1 MKTKL
6 DINDIKDKIYLKLT
20 PSGWAIKLR
29 SFIYSKE
36 FDDILIALVKQVNDG
51 KRFTPSLKNI
61 FNAFEQCPYNE
72 LKLVLVTHNI
82 NHKLESSTGIPYC
95 SDDDNCL
102 GAIYDEINRT
112 IYNNTD
118 SVKRLPDLTHWSK
131 QGILLLNTNL
141 TVTVGNL
148 KYNRDIWDPF
158 YKYLFDILSWNNP
171 GLVYIFQ
178 GENKKWDEF
187 INDNNYKLYSSHPFT
202 YINSNEK
209 TWNSNNVFVEA
220 GDIIEKNY
228 NYLIKW

>member
-36 FDDILIALVKQVNDG
+36 FDDILLALVKQVNDG

-72 LKLVLVTHNI
+72 LKLVIVTHNI

-102 GAIYDEINRT
+102 DAIYDEINRT

-118 SVKRLPDLTHWSK
+118 LVKRLPDLSHWSK
-131 QGILLLNTNL
+131 QGILLLNTNF
-141 TVTVGNL
+141 V
-148 KYNRDIWDPF
+148 F
-158 YKYLFDILSWNNP
+158 
-171 GLVYIFQ
+171 LVYHK
-178 GENKKWDEF
+178 NKNIRTGDWRLLNLTLPPFNLPEKPLYEIIDSVNPEPPM
-187 INDNNYKLYSSHPFT
+187 KLYLYSREQ
-202 YINSNEK
+202 IVNCLK
-209 TWNSNNVFVEA
+209 R
-220 GDIIEKNY
+220 
-228 NYLIKW
+228 